1 MEIRSATALRN
12 DYDGMVRLSKEKQ
25 TPIFLTRNGDG
36 EMVFLPIELWEKR
49 EAELNLLAE
58 MLRRERS
65 MLAGSRTSSMEQ
77 MAAMLGRLGR
87 VTRQENGCLKP
98 RMNIGITYFTIATKW
113 APNMPGI
120 SRRKY
125 SLPWDSWRNSRKS
138 VCCDRIR

>member
-49 EAELNLLAE
+49 EAELDLLEE

-65 MLAGSRTSSMEQ
+65 MLSGSRTASMDQ
-77 MAAMLGRLGR
+77 MAAMSEEILR
-87 VTRQENGCLKP
+87 E
-98 RMNIGITYFTIATKW
+98 
-113 APNMPGI
+113 
-120 SRRKY
+120 
-125 SLPWDSWRNSRKS
+125 D
-138 VCCDRIR
+138 

>member
-65 MLAGSRTSSMEQ
+65 MLNGSRTASMDQ
-77 MAAMLGRLGR
+77 MAAMTEEMLG
-87 VTRQENGCLKP
+87 E
-98 RMNIGITYFTIATKW
+98 
-113 APNMPGI
+113 
-120 SRRKY
+120 
-125 SLPWDSWRNSRKS
+125 D
-138 VCCDRIR
+138 